1 MGNTILSSFTMPKAM
16 KAMKAMG
23 VMKKK
28 TVSKIAKGRMA
39 KVLVFRGSKE
49 KTWGYDSCL
58 LDQEQERQDREQE
71 EVGVWQEERLDCC
84 RHQVKEGIGSQGLCR
99 NQEGLCSLQE
109 GQGALPM
116 NMHEHAKA
124 SAQGVGMSTP
134 FERSCV
140 GWTV

>member
-1 MGNTILSSFTMPKAM
+1 M
-16 KAMKAMG
+16 KAMKA
-23 VMKKK
+23 MKKK

-39 KVLVFRGSKE
+39 KVLVFRGTKE
-49 KTWGYDSCL
+49 KT
-58 LDQEQERQDREQE
+58 
-71 EVGVWQEERLDCC
+71 VGGMTAASLDCC
-84 RHQVKEGIGSQGLCR
+84 RHQGKEGIGSQGLCR

-134 FERSCV
+134 LERRCV
-140 GWTV
+140 GWTVSLVLSTIDE

>member
-1 MGNTILSSFTMPKAM
+1 M
-16 KAMKAMG
+16 KA
-23 VMKKK
+23 KKK

-49 KTWGYDSCL
+49 KT
-58 LDQEQERQDREQE
+58 
-71 EVGVWQEERLDCC
+71 VGGMTAASLTKNKNGKIVSKKRSAFGKKSAYCC
-84 RHQVKEGIGSQGLCR
+84 RHQGKEGIGSQGLCR
-99 NQEGLCSLQE
+99 NREGLFSLQE

-134 FERSCV
+134 LERRCV
-140 GWTV
+140 GWTVSLVLSTIDE